1 MNGLREL
8 EVILKSE
15 AVLVRTETLSSEK
28 EAILEKLIFRIK
40 AVLASKN
47 SKYILLNAPNE
58 KIEEIIRIL
67 PGMKSP
73 TILPLAEE
81 GWSSLH
87 SVISEDQ
94 FWENIDALKDAGAEG
109 ILVVPIEKMVR

>member
-1 MNGLREL
+1 
-8 EVILKSE
+8 
-15 AVLVRTETLSSEK
+15 
-28 EAILEKLIFRIK
+28 
-40 AVLASKN
+40 
-47 SKYILLNAPNE
+47 
-58 KIEEIIRIL
+58 
-67 PGMKSP
+67 MKSP